1 MKEMMKAARLHRIGE
16 KLSIDNV
23 PVPDLGS
30 RDVLVDVKASGICH
44 TDINYR
50 EGVSPVGKLP
60 IILGHE
66 IAGVIAEVGDKVEA
80 IEKGDRV
87 CVHYV
92 LSCGECRFCI
102 TGRENLCEKYQMIG
116 KHVDGGFA
124 EYIKVPARNVLKLP
138 KAISF
143 EQGAIMG
150 CAVST
155 AFHALKRGRINVG
168 DTVVIYGVGGVGV
181 HAIQLAAKVFGA
193 GRLIAVDVSEEKLK
207 LAQKLGADEVI
218 NAAEEKPLERIK
230 EMTDGRLADVALEFI
245 GLRNTIEEA
254 ISCVGKGGRML
265 VVGIC
270 PEDIRVAPH
279 RTIIGK
285 EMEIIGVNDHLKSE
299 MAQLIKLVSSGKIN
313 LSDSITHRVQLEE
326 VNRGMEIL
334 EKKIGNPVR
343 IVITQ

>member
-1 MKEMMKAARLHRIGE
+1 MKAARLHRIAE
-16 KLSIDNV
+16 KLRIDNV

-30 RDVLVDVKASGICH
+30 KDVLVDVMASGICH

-66 IAGVIAEVGDKVEA
+66 IAGVIAEVGDQVEDVK
-80 IEKGDRV
+80 ESDRV

-102 TGRENLCEKYQMIG
+102 AGRENLCEKYQMIG

-138 KAISF
+138 EAIPF

-155 AFHALKRGRINVG
+155 AFHALRRGRINVG
-168 DTVVIYGVGGVGV
+168 DTIVIYGVGGVGV
-181 HAIQLAAKVFGA
+181 HAVQLAAKVFGA
-193 GRLIAVDVSEEKLK
+193 GKVIAVDISEEKLK
-207 LAQKLGADEVI
+207 IAQKLGADEVV

-245 GLRNTIEEA
+245 GLRSTIEEA

-265 VVGIC
+265 IVGIC

-285 EMEIIGVNDHLKSE
+285 ELEIIGVNDHLKSE
-299 MAQLIKLVSSGKIN
+299 VAQLIKLVSSGKID
-313 LSDSITHRVQLEE
+313 LSGSITHRVQLED
-326 VNRGMEIL
+326 VNHGMEIL
-334 EKKIGNPVR
+334 EKNIGNPVR
-343 IVITQ
+343 VVITQ